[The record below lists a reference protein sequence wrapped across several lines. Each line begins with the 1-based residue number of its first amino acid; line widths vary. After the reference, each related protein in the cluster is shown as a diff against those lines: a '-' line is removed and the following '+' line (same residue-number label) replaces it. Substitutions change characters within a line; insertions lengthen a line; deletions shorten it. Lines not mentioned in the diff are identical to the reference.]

1 MFGYTTMAIILNNK
15 TSFEVIENIKQQ
27 YMTLISKLS
36 TTNENISNLQFINQV
51 NEIGKTSDIIVAY
64 FMRAE
69 PDKNGNR
76 IILVGTGTVFYE
88 AKISHN
94 LGYVAHIEDV
104 VVCDTYRSLGIATQ
118 IMSHLIHLSKEKKCY
133 KIILDCK
140 RDVCKVYEKS
150 GFIQSGIQ
158 MKLTL

>member
-1 MFGYTTMAIILNNK
+1 MARIVNGES
-15 TSFEVIENIKQQ
+15 SFAVIENIKQQ
-27 YMTLISKLS
+27 YMTLLSQLS

-51 NEIGKTSDIIVAY
+51 NEIGKTGDIIVAY

-69 PDKNGNR
+69 PDITGNR

-94 LGYVAHIEDV
+94 LGYVAHIEDI

-118 IMSHLIHLSKEKKCY
+118 IMSHLIRLSKEKNCY

-150 GFIQSGIQ
+150 GFIQAGIQ
-158 MKLTL
+158 MRLTL